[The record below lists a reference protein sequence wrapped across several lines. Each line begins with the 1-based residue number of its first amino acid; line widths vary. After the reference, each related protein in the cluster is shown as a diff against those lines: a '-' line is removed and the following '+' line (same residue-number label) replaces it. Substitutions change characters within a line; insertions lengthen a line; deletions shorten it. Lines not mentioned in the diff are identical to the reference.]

1 MIRKAIAA
9 GGLVALAITG
19 GAVGATLMGTAN
31 AATPSPAPAVGHSNE
46 DPAHEAGESAAREAA
61 ENNGTATYGGHGGRG
76 GSNEDPAHEAGESA
90 AREAQEDAGGTAP
103 STTTAPSTPS
113 TSASPSI

>member
-31 AATPSPAPAVGHSNE
+31 AATPSPSPAVGHSNE

-61 ENNGTATYGGHGGRG
+61 ENNGTATYGGHGG
-76 GSNEDPAHEAGESA
+76 SNEDPAHEAGESA
-90 AREAQEDAGGTAP
+90 AREAQEDAGGTTAP
-103 STTTAPSTPS
+103 GTTTAPSTPS
-113 TSASPSI
+113 TTASPSI